1 MARYASSEETRA
13 ALIEAAGELFAESGV
28 DGVSTRA
35 IADRAGENIGSIHYH
50 FGSKEGLLIAALR
63 HATREFR
70 GDPLGRYLDEH
81 DFPASSPRDQA
92 RLVGD
97 FVGFHFDLISL
108 SGTPRWCVSLVFHT
122 LQQPSEAQTLM
133 RRELM
138 DPVQMAYIRVFL
150 MVHPEASRQTAQ
162 IWAMNRTAEAIFY
175 AVFEPAVFNYLSVTD
190 YSPEFLAEVR
200 RQLLQSAL
208 LTLGLPCEDLRY
220 A

>member
-35 IADRAGENIGSIHYH
+35 IAERAGENIGSIHYH
-50 FGSKEGLLIAALR
+50 FGSKEGLHIAALL
-63 HATREFR
+63 HATRKFR

-81 DFPASSPRDQA
+81 AFPASSPQEQA
-92 RLVGD
+92 RLAAG

-108 SGTPRWCVSLVFHT
+108 SGDPRWCVSLMFHT
-122 LQQPSEAQTLM
+122 LQQPSEARELM

-138 DPVQMAYIRVFL
+138 DPVQMAYLRVFL
-150 MVHPEASRQTAQ
+150 MVHPEAPRQTAQ
-162 IWAMNRTAEAIFY
+162 IWAMNRTAETIFY
-175 AVFEPAVFNYLSVTD
+175 AVFQPAVFDYLSISD
-190 YSPEFLAEVR
+190 YSPEFLAAVR
-200 RQLLQSAL
+200 HQLQQSVL
-208 LTLGLPCEDLRY
+208 LTLGLPCEDFRY